1 MDKELEPDRRREF
14 LEVPSEWN
22 GITERI
28 IGAAMEVHT
37 ILGPGLLERMY
48 EEALVYELGQRGLA
62 VEQQFP
68 VRIRYKEIDLSQ
80 QRLDLVV
87 ERLVVVELK
96 AVERVSDVF
105 LAQLVSYMRSARL
118 PLGLLINFHTLHL
131 KDGIYRRINQDA
143 IPGLMP
149 TQSNSPTLRPSVP
162 SDTSA
167 FNPTC

>member
-1 MDKELEPDRRREF
+1 
-14 LEVPSEWN
+14 
-22 GITERI
+22 
-28 IGAAMEVHT
+28 MEVHT

-48 EEALVYELGQRGLA
+48 EDALVYELGLRGLS

-68 VRIRYKEIDLSQ
+68 IRIRYKEIDLSQ

-131 KDGIYRRINQDA
+131 KDGIYRRINHYA
-143 IPGLMP
+143 IPDQKSS
-149 TQSNSPTLRPSVP
+149 QSKFPSLRS
-162 SDTSA
+162 SASSETSA
-167 FNPTC
+167 FIPPC